1 MWWQRLLAPFALGAT
16 LLVFLIAG
24 LSPEPLEG
32 PAFIL
37 LFSMRTVVAASLT
50 GLLFRF
56 ERLSTPLWRIH
67 LRQCALLYVA
77 GALGW
82 LMQGEG
88 LTARGGEE
96 LSWGASAIVLGQT
109 LFSVIAWMR
118 TGVEAAT

>member
-1 MWWQRLLAPFALGAT
+1 MWLKQLLTPFALGAT
-16 LLVFLIAG
+16 LIVFLIAG

-37 LFSMRTVVAASLT
+37 LFSVRTVVAATVT

-56 ERLSTPLWRIH
+56 ERLASPLWIIH
-67 LRQCALLYVA
+67 LRQCALLYAV

-96 LSWGASAIVLGQT
+96 LSWGASAMVLGQT
-109 LFSVIAWMR
+109 LFSVTAWMR
-118 TGVEAAT
+118 TRLKAV